1 MARGRKSSIVK
12 ALTGRDLK
20 LLIQLSK
27 TGISGHDQAKIYCN
41 LSIERLEKL
50 EKSGYIK
57 TSNHA
62 VEGVNT
68 KIIQLDKAGKQYCKE
83 NFNIRSFC
91 QAQTN
96 HLTHDLRLTEI
107 YYSLDLEVQSTWQ
120 HEVDLMSEIYEKH
133 PEMKGNLENCVDARV
148 QVNGEYIAIESIGA
162 SYTTKDL
169 QVKNDIASTLLGCSK
184 MEAL

>member
-12 ALTGRDLK
+12 TLTGRDTK

-27 TGISGHDQAKIYCN
+27 TGISAHDQAKLYCN

-62 VEGVNT
+62 VVGVNT
-68 KIIQLDKAGKQYCKE
+68 KIIQLDKQGKQYCKE
-83 NFNIRSFC
+83 NFDIRSFC

-96 HLTHDLRLTEI
+96 HLTHDLRLTEV
-107 YYSLDLEVQSTWQ
+107 YYTLEPEVQSTWQ
-120 HEVDLMSEIYEKH
+120 HEVDLINEIYEEH
-133 PEMKGNLENCVDARV
+133 PNMKGNLENCVDARIK
-148 QVNGEYIAIESIGA
+148 VNGEYIAIESIGD
-162 SYTTKDL
+162 SYTSKDL
-169 QVKNDIASTLLGCSK
+169 QIKNGIATTLLKCSK
-184 MEAL
+184 MEAI